1 MTDFMR
7 QLQTFSQ
14 EFGVSVIV
22 SFMKLEQY
30 TGLTHHGIKVINNTA
45 SKGQESSER
54 KPALGPSFALMTDT
68 TLWLQ
73 RNQNTADDDSTVHSI
88 SVLRS
93 RSIVCTTLL
102 LLVSLTD
109 LITPA
114 HLRSGPIS
122 NSQQCTLPRMSLTFL
137 RLCIQLWHSILL
149 SHEDTLTSPHH
160 R

>member
-7 QLQTFSQ
+7 QLHTFSQ

-22 SFMKLEQY
+22 SLMKLGQGTE
-30 TGLTHHGIKVINNTA
+30 LTYHGIQVINNTA
-45 SKGQESSER
+45 SKGQESPER

-73 RNQNTADDDSTVHSI
+73 RNHDTEDDDSTVHSI

-93 RSIVCTTLL
+93 RSIVCTTLI

-109 LITPA
+109 LITQPIYDPVPFRIRNNALYPA
-114 HLRSGPIS
+114 CP
-122 NSQQCTLPRMSLTFL
+122 
-137 RLCIQLWHSILL
+137 
-149 SHEDTLTSPHH
+149 
-160 R
+160 